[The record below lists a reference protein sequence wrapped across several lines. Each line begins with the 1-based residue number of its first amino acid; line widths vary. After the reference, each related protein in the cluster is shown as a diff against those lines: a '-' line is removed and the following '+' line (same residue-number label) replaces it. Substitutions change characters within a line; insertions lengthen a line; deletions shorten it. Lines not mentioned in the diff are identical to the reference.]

1 MSPPRTESPSIVS
14 PVLRYVVFGLVVLAA
29 LAALGSWLVRTRRVS
44 PFGFLGRTLRTL
56 TDPVLRPVERR
67 LHRMG
72 GNPANA
78 GGWLIVLTAIAGIV
92 LLSLLGWLVQTFYV
106 AEAAAHAGPTM
117 TIALIIAMVYR
128 ILVIA
133 LIVRVIAA
141 WFGLFRYS
149 KWIRPAYILTDWI
162 VEPLRRVVPPFGAM
176 DITPLV
182 AWLVLYFLRW
192 LLLQALSLV

>member
-14 PVLRYVVFGLVVLAA
+14 PVLRYVVFALVVLAA
-29 LAALGSWLVRTRRVS
+29 LVALGSWLVRTRRVS

>member
-14 PVLRYVVFGLVVLAA
+14 PVLRYVVFALVVLAA
-29 LAALGSWLVRTRRVS
+29 LVALGSWLVRTRRVS

-92 LLSLLGWLVQTFYV
+92 LLSLLGWLVQTLYV

>member
-14 PVLRYVVFGLVVLAA
+14 PVLRYVVFALVVLAA
-29 LAALGSWLVRTRRVS
+29 LVALGSWLVRTRRVS

-192 LLLQALSLV
+192 LLLQALSLA